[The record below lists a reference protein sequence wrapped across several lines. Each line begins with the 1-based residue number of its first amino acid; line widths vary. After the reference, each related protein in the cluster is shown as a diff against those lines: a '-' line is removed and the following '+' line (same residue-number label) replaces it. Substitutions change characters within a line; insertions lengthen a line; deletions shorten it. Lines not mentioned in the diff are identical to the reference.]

1 LTNGQVLAY
10 NSTNGLWEN
19 NNNFTGSFKGDG
31 SQLYNIPAS
40 GVTGL
45 DFTTTGS
52 FESFTSSYTTDSSSF
67 DTRID
72 AITGSITSLNEF
84 SSSVVLTSETGS
96 MTVLSSS
103 YALTASYVLNG
114 GGGSSEGALLGA
126 YQTLTQAVAANTW
139 SFAHNI
145 GQRYPIFQV
154 FDNTGNVIIPTQIKT
169 IDDNNA
175 QIIFGSPQVG
185 KVIASL
191 GGGNGTTE
199 GFTDSNLWVVNHNLG
214 TDYPDVT
221 IWDSNRNI
229 IFPNRIESVDA
240 NQIKIYFSVP
250 VTGHVSVSRGGHILS
265 GTSGESTAAPG
276 TISGSLQISNLGYA
290 TTGSNTFTN
299 NQTINGSLQLSNSL
313 FKQTTTT
320 GSTGNV
326 DVTTISTTSY
336 DGAFFDYVLKDGTN
350 YRAGSIM
357 SVWDGSTV
365 KYTETTTN
373 DIGNTSGVVMSVV
386 LYGGVATLTA
396 TISSGNWTFK
406 TITRG
411 I

>member
-1 LTNGQVLAY
+1 
-10 NSTNGLWEN
+10 
-19 NNNFTGSFKGDG
+19 
-31 SQLYNIPAS
+31 
-40 GVTGL
+40 
-45 DFTTTGS
+45 
-52 FESFTSSYTTDSSSF
+52 
-67 DTRID
+67 
-72 AITGSITSLNEF
+72 
-84 SSSVVLTSETGS
+84 
-96 MTVLSSS
+96 MTVLTSS

-114 GGGSSEGALLGA
+114 GESGGSLLGA

-154 FDNTGNVIIPTQIKT
+154 FNDSGDVIIPTQIKT
-169 IDDNNA
+169 IDNNNA
-175 QIIFGSPQVG
+175 EIIFGSPQTG

-199 GFTDSNLWVVNHNLG
+199 GFTNSNLWVVDHNLG

-221 IWDSNRNI
+221 IWDSNRRI
-229 IFPNRIESVDA
+229 IFPDRIESIDS

-265 GTSGESTAAPG
+265 GTSGSSTAAPG

-299 NQTINGSLQLSNSL
+299 NQTINGSLLLSNSL
-313 FKQTTTT
+313 FKQTTIT

-326 DVTTISTTSY
+326 GVATISATTY

-350 YRAGSIM
+350 FRAGSIM
-357 SVWDGSTV
+357 SVWDETTV
-365 KYTETTTN
+365 KYTETSTN
-373 DIGNTSGVVMSVV
+373 DIGDTSGVVMSVL
-386 LYGGVATLTA
+386 LYGDTITLTA